1 MKILEKEKI
10 ENYINHAID
19 ILFEQDAEILLE
31 NYKLNERAITHRLAM
46 YIEPFFSSQGYKVD
60 VEYNRMRLD
69 YDNSNDVGDLMGKR
83 LNWENS
89 GEGSRY
95 VYPDIIV
102 HKRDLLE
109 NLIVVEVKMSWNN
122 RKKELDYQ
130 KINEYIEQL
139 DYEYGIYIEL
149 NEIRENCIVKFGPL

>member
-1 MKILEKEKI
+1 MIEKEKI

-46 YIEPFFSSQGYKVD
+46 YIEPFFSNQGYKVD

-83 LNWENS
+83 LNFENS
-89 GEGSRY
+89 GEGVRY
-95 VYPDIIV
+95 VIPDIIV

-109 NLIVVEVKMSWNN
+109 NLIVIEVKMSWNN
-122 RKKELDYQ
+122 RKKDLDYQ
-130 KINEYIEQL
+130 KINEYMKQL

-149 NEIRENCIVKFGPL
+149 NEIRENCIVEFGLF